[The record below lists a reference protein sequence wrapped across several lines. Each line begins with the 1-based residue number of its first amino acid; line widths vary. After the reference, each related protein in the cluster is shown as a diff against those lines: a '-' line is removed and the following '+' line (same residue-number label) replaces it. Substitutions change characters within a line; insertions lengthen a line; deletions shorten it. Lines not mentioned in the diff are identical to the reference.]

1 MLLVILQVDEAFP
14 LNHPGK
20 ADDSVQRGAQV
31 EFMIS
36 AVANLITI
44 LPSRVSNRV
53 YGLVGIFFSSSSAVF
68 SNRSYQFPES
78 MTR

>member
-1 MLLVILQVDEAFP
+1 MLLVIPQVDEAFP
-14 LNHPGK
+14 LNHLGK

-53 YGLVGIFFSSSSAVF
+53 YDLVGIFLALQAQFS
-68 SNRSYQFPES
+68 
-78 MTR
+78 